1 MSGQAVVS
9 GPFSDDDDFDDGHFE
24 WLVREVEAG
33 RLLPPPESAIEGP
46 AVSVS
51 LGDACDVDPELLA
64 AVCGPDGL
72 GGQAA
77 LATFEEGQAADAL
90 RPDPILA
97 ALTAQ
102 AVSGPACLTD
112 DELIGVLQATRRLA
126 NLVSWQQ
133 TLVIAEFARRRQA
146 QFEAAKAAG
155 RPVGCRDGEF
165 PGEEL
170 AMELVASGPYTS
182 GRIDTAIELTSRLPC
197 TLAGMRDGVIDLGRA
212 CIIAART
219 HSMSEADAAY
229 ADRVLAAAAPG
240 LRLDQL
246 GRKAEALEKKLA
258 PEAVAER
265 KKLARELDQRVETR
279 REESGNAYLAGR
291 ELDVSD
297 VFASEAYI
305 DALAVK
311 LRSSGLF
318 VGPIGRLR
326 ALVFTDLTQGRNPL
340 DRISAR
346 PAPAPE
352 AASPG
357 DDNPRTGRDHQADEP
372 SGSTW
377 CDPASPSG
385 PVPLPALINLL
396 VPAGTLLGW
405 GAAPAQA
412 AGWGLLDA
420 DETKALL
427 QAASLHPRTRWCM
440 TIIAPDGTAIAHG
453 CATGRHPPPG
463 SSPLCQR
470 ASPDTQSQQ
479 AAKLLD
485 LLCRLNITLEPIA
498 RATCDHAH
506 AEDHYT
512 PSRRLKHLI
521 HARNQTC
528 SAPAC
533 NAQAIH
539 SDLDHTTPYPD
550 GPSDE
555 CNLNPKCR
563 RHHRTKQAPGWKVAQ
578 PAPDTATWTTPSGRT
593 HTALPTVYDI

>member
-1 MSGQAVVS
+1 MSGQAAVS

-24 WLVREVEAG
+24 WLVREIEAG

-72 GGQAA
+72 GGRAA
-77 LATFEEGQAADAL
+77 LAAFGEDRAADAL
-90 RPDPILA
+90 RPGPILA

-112 DELIGVLQATRRLA
+112 DELIGTLQATRRLA

-197 TLAGMRDGVIDLGRA
+197 TLAGMQDGVIDLGRA

-297 VFASEAYI
+297 VFASKAYI
-305 DALAVK
+305 DALTVK
-311 LRSSGLF
+311 LRNSGLF
-318 VGPIGRLR
+318 AGPIGRLR

-352 AASPG
+352 AVSPG
-357 DDNPRTGRDHQADEP
+357 DDNPRTGRGHQADEP

-420 DETKALL
+420 DETKALV

-440 TIIAPDGTAIAHG
+440 TVIAPDDTAIAHG

-463 SSPLCQR
+463 SSPLHQK

-498 RATCDHAH
+498 RDTCDHAH

-539 SDLDHTTPYPD
+539 SDLDHSTPYPD

-578 PAPDTATWTTPSGRT
+578 PTPDTATWTTPSGRT
-593 HTALPTVYDI
+593 HTTLPTVYDM